1 MNEAVTR
8 VSGSWQMNSPSD
20 PDDVGLDGDV
30 HGDRMQRLVSVM
42 RRVVTSVLV
51 IWLVSLAAPCAAQE
65 LDAPAA
71 PAAPDAGEGRGS
83 LFVPGGFLGLF
94 TPVGDRVALN
104 VYGFYYGEVAAP
116 VAQVDVPVRMTKFLT
131 ITPSYLYYEVPPSG
145 LNTVSERPAGFFD
158 TLEENQFRIDGTLK
172 FSFRKLEISDR
183 NMYVRRFLQTGDI
196 DRYRQKIAIAHPLMV
211 DGHIW
216 KPFASFEAFYDRGN
230 GGNGGWTRTRVM
242 AGATVPLLNHV
253 SFQPSY
259 VRDNYRVRGLR
270 DVNYLQFGLIVSTK

>member
-1 MNEAVTR
+1 MR
-8 VSGSWQMNSPSD
+8 
-20 PDDVGLDGDV
+20 
-30 HGDRMQRLVSVM
+30 RLVRVM

-65 LDAPAA
+65 QGGLDAPAA
-71 PAAPDAGEGRGS
+71 PAAPDARDGS
-83 LFVPGGFLGLF
+83 GPVFVPGGFVGLV
-94 TPVGDRVALN
+94 TPVRDRIALN
-104 VYGFYYGEVAAP
+104 VYGFYYGEVAVP
-116 VAQVDVPVRMTKFLT
+116 VAQVDVPIRMAKFLT

-145 LNTVSERPAGFFD
+145 LVKASAYPARFAD
-158 TLEENQFRIDGTLK
+158 TLEENQFRVDGTLK
-172 FSFRKLEISDR
+172 FSLRKLEISER

-230 GGNGGWTRTRVM
+230 GGNGRWTRNRVM
-242 AGATVPLLNHV
+242 AGATVPLLKHV

-259 VRDNYRVRGLR
+259 IRDNYRVRGLR
-270 DVNYLQFGLIVSTK
+270 DVNYLQFGLIVNTK